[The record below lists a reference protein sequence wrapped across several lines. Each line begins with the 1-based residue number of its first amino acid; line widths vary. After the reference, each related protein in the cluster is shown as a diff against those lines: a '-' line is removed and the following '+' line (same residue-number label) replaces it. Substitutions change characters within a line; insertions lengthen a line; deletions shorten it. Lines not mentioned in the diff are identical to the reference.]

1 MDGSGAGPV
10 PQAPRVQLPLTRTGA
25 PTCAP
30 SRSDE
35 QPDRVVR
42 GDAGQDGHAGNGRA
56 RRGERRGISV
66 RVIEVTWAAPS
77 PLLSAKAPTTAVTP
91 RPTRS
96 FLRKPVLM
104 VASRALGRDPGA
116 NASPTRLGRLG
127 SRFDSAAPASLL
139 AEPVPR
145 GSAPRLGDGRRVPCP
160 SHVRHRGHRRR
171 APVDRPLGDRRHR
184 LLRGHVRRRHRP
196 HREVDRSERV
206 RGRRAHGPLRV
217 HLRRRLHPRRPRARP
232 TDPVA
237 GRPRGTSPAMP
248 AC

>member
-30 SRSDE
+30 SRSTNNLTASSVGT
-35 QPDRVVR
+35 P
-42 GDAGQDGHAGNGRA
+42 GRMVTRA
-56 RRGERRGISV
+56 MAVPGGVSACGISV
-66 RVIEVTWAAPS
+66 RVIEATWVAPS

-91 RPTRS
+91 SPTRS
-96 FLRKPVLM
+96 FLRKPVVM
-104 VASRALGRDPGA
+104 VASVDSVGIGSERYPDTARPA
-116 NASPTRLGRLG
+116 RMPVRLGG
-127 SRFDSAAPASLL
+127 PAL
-139 AEPVPR
+139 ASQPVR
-145 GSAPRLGDGRRVPCP
+145 TRSSAPRLGDGRRVPCP

-171 APVDRPLGDRRHR
+171 APVDRPLGERRHR

-196 HREVDRSERV
+196 HRDVDRSERV

-217 HLRRRLHPRRPRARP
+217 HLRRRLHPRRTRRRP
-232 TDPVA
+232 IDPVA